1 MSPTPISVIQAWKL
15 DFCLGNVIKYLARAG
30 KKPGE
35 PAIKDLKKA
44 RDYLGF
50 AINNLEKE

>member
-1 MSPTPISVIQAWKL
+1 MSPTPISVIQSWRL

-35 PAIKDLKKA
+35 PTIKDLKKA
-44 RDYLGF
+44 RDYLDF

>member
-1 MSPTPISVIQAWKL
+1 MSPTPISVIQAWRL

-44 RDYLGF
+44 RDYLDF